1 MTTIA
6 HTARYVLA
14 SLATIAFGISI
25 Q

>member
-6 HTARYVLA
+6 RTARYVLA
-14 SLATIAFGISI
+14 SLATNAFGISI